1 LSAIDPI
8 IYLSFH
14 GKNGRI
20 VLADGEV
27 DLMRIAEI
35 MEKKC
40 CGKIV
45 VVSSCNT
52 LDVDSS
58 IINSFLDTTKALA
71 ICGYLDTTN
80 WLKSAL
86 FEIMLFDVLQKYE
99 YSKRGMRGIKKK
111 VDEILNGFNDLY
123 FKIFY

>member
-1 LSAIDPI
+1 MFS
-8 IYLSFH
+8 IYFVNL
-14 GKNGRI
+14 
-20 VLADGEV
+20 
-27 DLMRIAEI
+27 
-35 MEKKC
+35 C
-40 CGKIV
+40 Y
-45 VVSSCNT
+45 T